1 MSINTIMLRRIF
13 ILLLFFIPVISFS
26 QDLTGTWEGAG
37 GGCSYAKIC
46 IMRYKDTYIGY
57 TYDVGMGHCKAN
69 LIATYNTDNK
79 KFKGINNGMIEK
91 TFLHT
96 QSRYN
101 LSYVILDGKEKL
113 TGSILP
119 KARALSLGL
128 GQPISYTRVSDKVD
142 TTVFMQEWLTKNV
155 PAESVTDS
163 LAIADTPVTIDS
175 TTTTTAIVALP
186 LAKVPSPADSII
198 IDRNKRT
205 TDTISVISTNEK
217 ELIIKLMDNGVV
229 DGDMVSII
237 HNGKVIAERIGVTE
251 TPYELKI
258 PIGPDNE
265 TQEIVLVAH
274 NVGSIP
280 PNTALVIIDTPSK
293 QYRLTASTDL
303 GKNAMIIFKYKE

>member
-1 MSINTIMLRRIF
+1 MLRRIF
-13 ILLLFFIPVISFS
+13 ILLLFFIPAISFS

-69 LIATYNTDNK
+69 LIASFDTHDR
-79 KFKGINNGMIEK
+79 KFKGVNNGMIKK
-91 TFLHT
+91 TFLHA

-101 LSYVILDGKEKL
+101 LSYVVMNGKEML
-113 TGSILP
+113 TGSVFP

-128 GQPISYTRVSDKVD
+128 GMAASYTRTSDKVD
-142 TTVFMQEWLTKNV
+142 TTIFMQNWLAKNV
-155 PAESVTDS
+155 PGQSAMDSV
-163 LAIADTPVTIDS
+163 AITDTPVMIDS
-175 TTTTTAIVALP
+175 TITVIASVAPPAI
-186 LAKVPSPADSII
+186 KVPSTTDSII

-205 TDTISVISTNEK
+205 TDTISVITTNER
-217 ELIIKLMDNGVV
+217 ELTIKLMDNGVV

-258 PIGPDNE
+258 PIGPDDG

-280 PNTALVIIDTPSK
+280 PNTALVVIDTPSK